1 MNAPLVVTN
10 CTSRKRGAALPVT
23 LRCEHLPPRLED
35 IAASWKETL
44 RSAAPTHAVRMLYA
58 GRTFSDAYKAARA
71 IGGELF
77 VASAGLGLIHE
88 DDEAPTYDLTF
99 ADRQNPLA
107 KVSATAKFTPSDWWA
122 TLGQIGLGRGRISD
136 LVNRLNAPITLL
148 AMPNGYLE
156 MVAPDLET
164 LEDRHL
170 DRLRI
175 FTSTAGAASLPSRLG
190 RYVMPYDERL
200 EAVPGYSGT
209 RTDFAQRALLHFAEH
224 LSAHRL
230 SSAEGKALVLSS
242 LDGLK
247 ARIIPPRTKA
257 SDAQI
262 AALLRRKWRQHKGS
276 SVQLLRYLR
285 RDAQVACEQKRF
297 QGIWASVKQEFLTGN
312 GGSQ

>member
-1 MNAPLVVTN
+1 V
-10 CTSRKRGAALPVT
+10 
-23 LRCEHLPPRLED
+23 
-35 IAASWKETL
+35 
-44 RSAAPTHAVRMLYA
+44 
-58 GRTFSDAYKAARA
+58 

-107 KVSATAKFTPSDWWA
+107 KARASAKFTPSDWWGM
-122 TLGQIGLGRGRISD
+122 LGQIGIGYGRMSD
-136 LVNRLNAPITLL
+136 LVKRLNPPITLVG
-148 AMPNGYLE
+148 MPNGYLE
-156 MVAPDLET
+156 MVAYDLGA
-164 LEDRHL
+164 LKDGHL
-170 DRLRI
+170 ARLRI
-175 FTSTAGAASLPSRLG
+175 FTSTSGAASLPPRLA
-190 RYVMPYDERL
+190 RCVMPYDERL
-200 EAVPGYSGT
+200 EALPGYSGT
-209 RTDFAQRALLHFAEH
+209 RTDFAQRALLHFSEH

-230 SSAEGKALVLSS
+230 SLGEGKALVLSS

-262 AALLRRKWRQHKGS
+262 AALLRCKWRQHKGS

-297 QGIWASVKQEFLTGN
+297 QGIWASVKQEFSTGN
-312 GGSQ
+312 G